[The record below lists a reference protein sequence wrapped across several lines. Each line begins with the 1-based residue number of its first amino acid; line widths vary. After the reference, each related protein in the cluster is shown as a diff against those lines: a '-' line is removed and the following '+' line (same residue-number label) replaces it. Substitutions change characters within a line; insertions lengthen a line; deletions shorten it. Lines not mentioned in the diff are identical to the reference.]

1 MRIHKYGA
9 QAGVGD
15 MQNVL
20 GLSMGHNITID
31 VGRPTPWIGL
41 ANIGSLDF
49 PTTINFA
56 GGAAGSMDGF
66 GSHKPYIGFRT
77 KDN

>member
-1 MRIHKYGA
+1 MGSKKKEGIYRGA
-9 QAGVGD
+9 NFPKSKKSVGYDYDGTGGAG
-15 MQNVL
+15 
-20 GLSMGHNITID
+20 S
-31 VGRPTPWIGL
+31 
-41 ANIGSLDF
+41 
-49 PTTINFA
+49 FA